1 MKLYIIVVKL
11 IVNQIFIKMSIKK
24 LLSGLLLSLIV
35 ALSLNSQD
43 LGDRPVTLNEIDDYF
58 NNLRHRLDQID
69 KAVDDIMWHKRV
81 GDVAYID
88 KVFLTGP
95 PLANE
100 PNPTA
105 HGAGNPFRF
114 WSYIFVPKD
123 IDPAK
128 KYPLLV
134 FPHGGVHGDFNTYYT
149 HIIREMMAQ
158 QYIVVAPEYR
168 GSTGYGRRTYESIDY
183 GGLENQDVYA
193 AKEFMIENY
202 EIIDRRNVGI
212 IGWSHGGMIALMNIF
227 EYPDDYNVAF
237 AGVPVSDLVARMG
250 YKRHEYEKF
259 FSADYHIGQHVH
271 ENMKE
276 YRRRSPVYHAEKLDT
291 PLLIHTN
298 TSDADVRSYE
308 VENLINRLKALDK
321 DFEYQIFED
330 IPGGHSF
337 DRMDTRHA
345 RETRVEIYKFI
356 GEYLNPPRIID
367 NVRDLEKAAYRFN

>member
-1 MKLYIIVVKL
+1 MRKKTLATGFIISLLTLTLVFPSNLYGQSDKP
-11 IVNQIFIKMSIKK
+11 
-24 LLSGLLLSLIV
+24 
-35 ALSLNSQD
+35 ATQD
-43 LGDRPVTLNEIDDYF
+43 VLDEHFL
-58 NNLRHRLDQID
+58 NLRHRLDVLE
-69 KAVDDIMWHKRV
+69 KAVDDIMWHHRV

-88 KVFLTGP
+88 KVFHTGP
-95 PLANE
+95 PRANE

-114 WSYIFVPKD
+114 WSYIFIPKD
-123 IDPAK
+123 IDPSK

-158 QYIVVAPEYR
+158 QYIVIAPEYR
-168 GSTGYGRRTYESIDY
+168 GSTGYGRGTFEAIDY

-193 AKEFMIENY
+193 AREFMIDNF
-202 EIIDRRNVGI
+202 EIVDKRNIGI

-227 EYPDDYNVAF
+227 EYPRDYKVAF

-250 YKRHEYEKF
+250 YKRHAYEGF
-259 FSADYHIGQHVH
+259 FSADYHIGQTVD
-271 ENMKE
+271 ENMEE
-276 YRRRSPVYHAEKLDT
+276 YRRRSPVYHAHKLNT

-298 TSDADVRSYE
+298 TIDADVRSYE
-308 VENLINRLKALDK
+308 VELLIDRLKALGK
-321 DFEYQIFED
+321 DFEYEIFEA

-345 RETRVEIYKFI
+345 RETRLKIYKFM
-356 GEYLNPPRIID
+356 GQYLNPPRPFKD
-367 NVRDLEKAAYRFN
+367 VRELERAAYRFN